1 MTSILS
7 EYFKFY
13 DKYSGKYGS
22 RTAVLMQVGH
32 FYEMYG
38 VDNDTDKLGNAEEL
52 SRILNIVL
60 TKRNKKIQAN
70 GINNPLM
77 LGFPCLALN
86 KYTPLLLAEDY
97 TVVIVDQ
104 VKTPLSIKRSVV
116 DIISPSINIDS
127 VQADPA
133 NRDCDNYLVLIYVDK
148 HKHVG
153 MSAISVLTG
162 NSFVHEHYSDPSD
175 PDKPLD
181 ETLGFLKQY
190 RPKEAVLSGELF
202 DGSPLTSLVSY
213 LELDNVL
220 YHTACALSPALR
232 VGARV
237 KTERVNNKKRL
248 SVEYQNAVLGLAFE
262 NNGMLSNI
270 EHLGMERTP
279 YALLSYVLLIEFV
292 YDHNPLLLRRMSPP
306 DFFSSSNKLVLSTST
321 IEQLNIAG
329 SAKSS
334 PSSKGG
340 KHTLL
345 NVVNRCSTNAGR
357 RLLMKRI
364 FAPAVDASEIEKRYD
379 QVDDFGATF
388 GNDLQTVDKL
398 LSRVA
403 DIERL
408 QRRMFVGVMTPSEL
422 ANLVLSYEAILDL
435 DNLLKR
441 NVCMLQVNS
450 LKEIVMRDDCKVDLE
465 WFIGMCRY
473 MFDVDSMLGS
483 DAVLNAGVS
492 SKLDRLKESIQL
504 EMNAISEF
512 ALDIGIDNP
521 RIERNN
527 SMGHCLIVTSSQAK
541 AIKQSHCSRNKNI
554 VVKSNASSSRVTS
567 PKVEAASRKIESL
580 SETVKLC
587 TQKLYK
593 ATAECLLCHTC
604 MFRDVVDFVSTV
616 DVTRSNF
623 CVSKMYNYCRPT
635 VVSKGTSFVDAK
647 GLRHPVIERIDD
659 GNEYVPNDIAI
670 GKDYNGIILY
680 SMNSCG
686 KTSLLRALGLSVIL
700 AQAGCFVPASSF
712 TFGPFKCMMTRIL
725 SRDNI
730 MKGQSSFVAEMVELK
745 AILKRANDTST
756 LVLADEITH
765 GTEHTSG
772 SSIFIS
778 AVETL
783 AKRQANFLFTT
794 HLHNVY
800 PFVKDVP
807 NVKVFHLSVAFED
820 KKIVFERKLKDGPG
834 GSIYGLEVCEF
845 IGMDT
850 KFIARAFQVRAKI
863 TPEKNDSTLTPKP
876 KPSKYNK
883 QKMVQCCEVCG
894 YSPRLPTDSPL
905 DTHHV
910 KHQSFADENGMING
924 VHKDSL
930 SNLKVLCKKCHKAEH
945 MHVKL

>member
-1 MTSILS
+1 MTSVLS

-13 DKYSGKYGS
+13 DEYYGKYGGK
-22 RTAVLMQVGH
+22 TAVLMQVGS

-52 SRILNIVL
+52 SKILNIVL

-116 DIISPSINIDS
+116 DVISPSINIDS
-127 VQADPA
+127 VQADPT

-148 HKHVG
+148 HRHVG

-162 NSFVHEHYSDPSD
+162 NSFVHEHYSDPGD
-175 PDKPLD
+175 PDRPLD
-181 ETLGFLKQY
+181 EALGFLKQY
-190 RPKEAVLSGELF
+190 RPKEAVLSGELS
-202 DGSPLTSLVSY
+202 DGSPLTSLISY
-213 LELDNVL
+213 LELDDVL
-220 YHTACALSPALR
+220 YHT
-232 VGARV
+232 VH
-237 KTERVNNKKRL
+237 NKKRL
-248 SVEYQNAVLGLAFE
+248 GVEYQNAVLGLAFE
-262 NNGMLSNI
+262 NDGILSNI
-270 EHLGMERTP
+270 EHLGMERMP

-292 YDHNPLLLRRMSPP
+292 YDHNPMLLRRMSPP
-306 DFFSSSNKLVLSTST
+306 DFFSLSNKLVLSTST

-329 SAKSS
+329 SVKSS
-334 PSSKGG
+334 PSSKGS

-345 NVVNRCSTNAGR
+345 NVVNKCSTNAGR

-364 FAPAVDASEIEKRYD
+364 FAPAVDASKIEKRYD
-379 QVDDFGATF
+379 QVEDFGATF

-435 DNLLKR
+435 NNLLMKK
-441 NVCMLQVNS
+441 VCTLQACS
-450 LKEIVMRDDCKVDLE
+450 LAEVAMRDSCKADLE

-483 DAVLNAGVS
+483 DAVFNAGVS
-492 SKLDRLKESIQL
+492 NKLDRLKESIQL

-541 AIKQSHCSRNKNI
+541 AIKQSNSSRNKNI

-567 PKVEAASRKIESL
+567 PKIEAASRKIESL
-580 SETVKLC
+580 SEAVKSC

-593 ATAECLLCHTC
+593 ATVECLLHHTC
-604 MFRDVVDFVSTV
+604 MFRDVVSFVSTI
-616 DVTRSNF
+616 DVIKSNF
-623 CVSKMYNYCRPT
+623 CVSKMYNYCRPA
-635 VVSKGTSFVDAK
+635 VVTEGTSFVNAK
-647 GLRHPVIERIDD
+647 YLRHPVIERIDD

-670 GKDYNGIILY
+670 GKDYNGIVLY

-686 KTSLLRALGLSVIL
+686 KTSLLRALGLSVVL

-712 TFGPFKCMMTRIL
+712 TFRPFKCMMTRIL

-745 AILKRANDTST
+745 AILKRANDPST

-800 PFVKDVP
+800 PFVKNVP
-807 NVKVFHLSVAFED
+807 NVKVFHLSVAFEN

-850 KFIARAFQVRAKI
+850 EFIARAFQVRAKI
-863 TPEKNDSTLTPKP
+863 TPDKADDVIKAKP
-876 KPSKYNK
+876 RPSKYNK
-883 QKMVQCCEVCG
+883 QKIIQCCEECG
-894 YSPRLPTDSPL
+894 YCKRLPTDSPL

-910 KHQSFADENGMING
+910 KHQSHADENGMING

-930 SNLKVLCKKCHKAEH
+930 SNLRVLCKLCHHKE
-945 MHVKL
+945 HVK

>member
-1 MTSILS
+1 MTSVLS

-13 DKYSGKYGS
+13 DEYYGKYGGK
-22 RTAVLMQVGH
+22 TAVLMQVGS

-52 SRILNIVL
+52 SKILNIVL

-97 TVVIVDQ
+97 TVVIVNQ

-116 DIISPSINIDS
+116 DVISPSINIDS
-127 VQADPA
+127 VQADPT

-148 HKHVG
+148 HRHVG

-162 NSFVHEHYSDPSD
+162 NSFVHEHYSDPGD
-175 PDKPLD
+175 PDRPLD
-181 ETLGFLKQY
+181 EALGFLKQY
-190 RPKEAVLSGELF
+190 RPKEAVLSGELS
-202 DGSPLTSLVSY
+202 DGSPLTSLISY
-213 LELDNVL
+213 LELDDVL
-220 YHTACALSPALR
+220 YHT
-232 VGARV
+232 VH
-237 KTERVNNKKRL
+237 NKKRL
-248 SVEYQNAVLGLAFE
+248 GVEYQNAVLGLAFE
-262 NNGMLSNI
+262 NDGMLSNI
-270 EHLGMERTP
+270 EHLGMERMP
-279 YALLSYVLLIEFV
+279 YALLSYVLLIDFV

-306 DFFSSSNKLVLSTST
+306 DFFSLSNKLVLSTST
-321 IEQLNIAG
+321 IEQLNIVG
-329 SAKSS
+329 SVKSS
-334 PSSKGG
+334 PSSKGS

-345 NVVNRCSTNAGR
+345 NVVNKCSTNAGR

-364 FAPAVDASEIEKRYD
+364 FAPAVDASKIEKRYD

-388 GNDLQTVDKL
+388 SNDLQTVDKL

-408 QRRMFVGVMTPSEL
+408 QRRMLVGVMTPSEL

-435 DNLLKR
+435 NNLLTKK
-441 NVCMLQVNS
+441 VCTSQACS
-450 LKEIVMRDDCKVDLE
+450 LAEVAMRDNCKADLE

-473 MFDVDSMLGS
+473 MFNVDSMLGS

-492 SKLDRLKESIQL
+492 SKLDRLKESIQF
-504 EMNAISEF
+504 EMSAISEF

-567 PKVEAASRKIESL
+567 PKIEAASRKIESL
-580 SETVKLC
+580 SEAVKSC
-587 TQKLYK
+587 TQKLFK
-593 ATAECLLCHTC
+593 ATIECLLHHTC
-604 MFRDVVDFVSTV
+604 MFGGVVSFVSTV
-616 DVTRSNF
+616 DVIKSNLY
-623 CVSKMYNYCRPT
+623 VSKMYNYCRPT

-700 AQAGCFVPASSF
+700 AQAGCFVPASAF
-712 TFGPFKCMMTRIL
+712 TFMPFRCMMTRIL

-745 AILKRANDTST
+745 AILKRANDPST

-800 PFVKDVP
+800 PFVKNVP
-807 NVKVFHLSVAFED
+807 NLKVFHLSVAFEN
-820 KKIVFERKLKDGPG
+820 KKILFERKLKDGPG

-850 KFIARAFQVRAKI
+850 KFIARAFQVRSVI
-863 TPEKNDSTLTPKP
+863 IPEKNDNTITPKP

-883 QKMVQCCEVCG
+883 QKMVQSCEECG
-894 YSPRLPTDSPL
+894 YSPRLPTDSLL

-910 KHQSFADENGMING
+910 KHQSSANENGMISG
-924 VHKDSL
+924 VHKDAL
-930 SNLKVLCKKCHKAEH
+930 SNLRVLCKQCHRAK
-945 MHVKL
+945 HV

>member
-7 EYFKFY
+7 EYFRFY
-13 DKYSGKYGS
+13 DEYSGKYGS
-22 RTAVLMQVGH
+22 KTAVLMQVGS

-52 SRILNIVL
+52 SQILNIVL

-97 TVVIVDQ
+97 TVVVVDQ
-104 VKTPLSIKRSVV
+104 VKTPLSIKRAVV
-116 DIISPSINIDS
+116 DVISPSINIDS

-133 NRDCDNYLVLIYVDK
+133 YLVLIYVDR
-148 HKHVG
+148 HRHVG

-162 NSFVHEHYSDPSD
+162 NSVVHEHYSDPGD

-181 ETLGFLKQY
+181 EALSFLKQY
-190 RPKEAVLSGELF
+190 RPKEAVLSGELPNR
-202 DGSPLTSLVSY
+202 SPMASIISY
-213 LELDNVL
+213 LELDDVL
-220 YHTACALSPALR
+220 CHIVS
-232 VGARV
+232 
-237 KTERVNNKKRL
+237 NKKKL

-270 EHLGMERTP
+270 EHLGMERMP
-279 YALLSYVLLIEFV
+279 YALLSYVLLIDFV

-306 DFFSSSNKLVLSTST
+306 DFFSSSDKLVLSTST

-329 SAKSS
+329 SVKSS
-334 PSSKGG
+334 SSSKGG

-345 NVVNRCSTNAGR
+345 NVVNKCSTNAGR

-379 QVDDFGATF
+379 QVDDFGIMF
-388 GNDLQTVDKL
+388 GNDLQTVNKL
-398 LSRVA
+398 LSKIV

-408 QRRMFVGVMTPSEL
+408 QRRMSVGVITPSEL
-422 ANLVLSYEAILDL
+422 ANLVISYEVIIDL
-435 DNLLKR
+435 NSVLLKE
-441 NVCMLQVNS
+441 VLTLQASN
-450 LKEIVMRDDCKVDLE
+450 LKEVLMHDDCKADLE

-473 MFDVDSMLGS
+473 MFNIDNMLGQ

-504 EMNAISEF
+504 EMNAISDF

-541 AIKQSHCSRNKNI
+541 AIKQLHNKNI
-554 VVKSNASSSRVTS
+554 VVKSNASLSRVTS

-580 SETVKLC
+580 SEAVKSC

-593 ATAECLLCHTC
+593 ATLECLLCHTC
-604 MFRDVVDFVSTV
+604 MFGGVVSFVSTI
-616 DVTRSNF
+616 DVIKSNF

-686 KTSLLRALGLSVIL
+686 KTSLLRALGLSVVL

-712 TFGPFKCMMTRIL
+712 TFRPFRCMMTRIL

-745 AILKRANDTST
+745 AILKRANDPST

-772 SSIFIS
+772 SSIFVS

-800 PFVKDVP
+800 PFVKDIP
-807 NVKVFHLSVAFED
+807 NVNVFHLSVAFED
-820 KKIVFERKLKDGPG
+820 KKIVFERKLKSGPG

-845 IGMDT
+845 LGMDT
-850 KFIARAFQVRAKI
+850 KFIARAFQIRAII
-863 TPEKNDSTLTPKP
+863 TPDKADDVIKVKP
-876 KPSKYNK
+876 RPSKYNK
-883 QKMVQCCEVCG
+883 QKMIQCCEICRWR
-894 YSPRLPTDSPL
+894 PRLSTDSPL
-905 DTHHV
+905 DTHHI
-910 KHQSFADENGMING
+910 KHQSAADENGMIDG
-924 VHKDSL
+924 VFVNAL
-930 SNLKVLCKKCHKAEH
+930 SNLRALCKTCHKAEH
-945 MHVKL
+945 T

>member
-1 MTSILS
+1 MLS
-7 EYFKFY
+7 EYFRFY
-13 DKYSGKYGS
+13 DDYSEKFGKI
-22 RTAVLMQVGH
+22 AVLMQVGS

-116 DIISPSINIDS
+116 DVISPSINMNDG

-133 NRDCDNYLVLIYVDK
+133 NRDCDNYLVLIHVDK
-148 HKHVG
+148 HRHVG

-162 NSFVHEHYSDPSD
+162 NSVVHEHYSDPGD

-181 ETLGFLKQY
+181 EALGFLKQY
-190 RPKEAVLSGELF
+190 RPKECVLSGKLPAFAPSSCTSYSDDKEF
-202 DGSPLTSLVSY
+202 SLTFLKSY
-213 LELDNVL
+213 LELDDDVL
-220 YHTACALSPALR
+220 CHIVS
-232 VGARV
+232 
-237 KTERVNNKKRL
+237 NKRKL

-262 NNGMLSNI
+262 NKSMLSNI
-270 EHLGMERTP
+270 EHLGMERMP

-292 YDHNPLLLRRMSPP
+292 YDHNPMLLRKMSLP
-306 DFFSSSNKLVLSTST
+306 DFFSSFDRLVLSTST

-329 SAKSS
+329 SVKSS
-334 PSSKGG
+334 KAG

-345 NVVNRCSTNAGR
+345 NVVNKCYTNAGR

-364 FAPAVDASEIEKRYD
+364 FSPAVNASEIEKRYD
-379 QVDDFGATF
+379 QVDDFGALF

-398 LSRVA
+398 LSKIV

-408 QRRMFVGVMTPSEL
+408 QRRMSVGVITPSEL
-422 ANLVLSYEAILDL
+422 ANLVISYEAIIDL
-435 DNLLKR
+435 DNILRKEVLT
-441 NVCMLQVNS
+441 LQKSS
-450 LKEIVMRDDCKVDLE
+450 LKNVIANDDCKTDLE

-483 DAVLNAGVS
+483 DAVFNAGVS
-492 SKLDRLKESIQL
+492 GKLDRLKESIQR
-504 EMNAISEF
+504 EMDAISEF
-512 ALDIGIDNP
+512 ALNIGIDNP

-527 SMGHCLIVTSSQAK
+527 SMGHCLTVTSSQAK
-541 AIKQSHCSRNKNI
+541 AIKQSYHKNI

-567 PKVEAASRKIESL
+567 PKIEAASKKIESL
-580 SETVKLC
+580 SEAVKSC
-587 TQKLYK
+587 TQKLFK
-593 ATAECLLCHTC
+593 ATLECLLHHTC
-604 MFRDVVDFVSTV
+604 MFVGVVNFVSTV
-616 DVTRSNF
+616 DVIKSNF

-635 VVSKGTSFVDAK
+635 VATKETSFVDAK

-712 TFGPFKCMMTRIL
+712 TFRPFRCIMTRIL

-745 AILKRANDTST
+745 AILKRANDPST

-783 AKRQANFLFTT
+783 AKRQVNFLFTT

-800 PFVKDVP
+800 PFVKDVL
-807 NVKVFHLSVAFED
+807 NVKVFHLSVAFEN
-820 KKIVFERKLKDGPG
+820 KKIVFERKLRDGPG
-834 GSIYGLEVCEF
+834 GSVYGLEVCEF

-850 KFIARAFQVRAKI
+850 SFIARAFQIRACI
-863 TPEKNDSTLTPKP
+863 TPEKNDNTIMPKP
-876 KPSKYNK
+876 KPSKYNNK
-883 QKMVQCCEVCG
+883 KMVQQCEECG
-894 YSPRLPTDSPL
+894 YSPRLPTDSAL

-910 KHQSFADENGMING
+910 KHKSAADKNEMVDG
-924 VHKDSL
+924 VSVNAL
-930 SNLKVLCKKCHKAEH
+930 SNLRVLCKTCHKAEH
-945 MHVKL
+945 A

>member
-1 MTSILS
+1 MTSVLS
-7 EYFKFY
+7 EYFRFY
-13 DKYSGKYGS
+13 DDYSEKYGKV
-22 RTAVLMQVGH
+22 AVLMQVGS

-60 TKRNKKIQAN
+60 TKRNKKIQEN

-77 LGFPCLALN
+77 LGFPCLAIN
-86 KYTPLLLAEDY
+86 KYSPLLLAEDY

-104 VKTPLSIKRSVV
+104 IKTSLSIKRAVV
-116 DIISPSINIDS
+116 DVISPSINIDDN
-127 VQADPA
+127 VQADPT
-133 NRDCDNYLVLIYVDK
+133 NRNCDNYLVLIHVDK
-148 HKHVG
+148 HRHVG

-162 NSFVHEHYSDPSD
+162 NSVVHEHYSDPGD

-181 ETLGFLKQY
+181 EALGFLKQY
-190 RPKEAVLSGELF
+190 RPKECVLSGELPAF
-202 DGSPLTSLVSY
+202 APSSCTSYSDDNGFSLTFLKSY
-213 LELDNVL
+213 LELDDDVL
-220 YHTACALSPALR
+220 CHIVS
-232 VGARV
+232 
-237 KTERVNNKKRL
+237 NKRKL

-262 NNGMLSNI
+262 NKSMLSNI
-270 EHLGMERTP
+270 EHLGLERMP

-292 YDHNPLLLRRMSPP
+292 YDHNPMLLRKMSLP
-306 DFFSSSNKLVLSTST
+306 DFFSSFDKLVLSTST

-329 SAKSS
+329 SVKSS
-334 PSSKGG
+334 KAG

-345 NVVNRCSTNAGR
+345 NVVNKCSTNAGR

-364 FAPAVDASEIEKRYD
+364 FAPAVDVSEIEKRYD
-379 QVDDFGATF
+379 QVDDFGVLF
-388 GNDLQTVDKL
+388 GNDLQTMDKL
-398 LSRVA
+398 LSKIV

-408 QRRMFVGVMTPSEL
+408 QRRMSVGVITPSEL
-422 ANLVLSYEAILDL
+422 ANLVISYEAILDL
-435 DNLLKR
+435 N
-441 NVCMLQVNS
+441 NVLQKEVLTLQASS
-450 LKEIVMRDDCKVDLE
+450 LKEIFMHDNSKTDLE
-465 WFIGMCRY
+465 WFIGMCKY
-473 MFDVDSMLGS
+473 MFDVDNMLGS
-483 DAVLNAGVS
+483 DAVFNIGVS
-492 SKLDRLKESIQL
+492 SKLDKLKESIQC
-504 EMNAISEF
+504 EMDAISEF
-512 ALDIGIDNP
+512 ALNIGIDNP

-527 SMGHCLIVTSSQAK
+527 SMGHCLIVTSSQAR
-541 AIKQSHCSRNKNI
+541 AIKQSHHKNI
-554 VVKSNASSSRVTS
+554 VVKSNASSSKVTS
-567 PKVEAASRKIESL
+567 PKIEAASKKIESL
-580 SETVKLC
+580 SEAVKLC
-587 TQKLYK
+587 TQKLFK
-593 ATAECLLCHTC
+593 ATLECLLHHTC
-604 MFRDVVDFVSTV
+604 MFVSVVNFVSTF
-616 DVTRSNF
+616 DVIKSNF

-635 VVSKGTSFVDAK
+635 VVSNGTSFVDAK
-647 GLRHPVIERIDD
+647 GLHHPVIERIDD

-700 AQAGCFVPASSF
+700 AQAGCFVSASSF
-712 TFGPFKCMMTRIL
+712 TFRPFRCMMTRIL

-745 AILKRANDTST
+745 AILKRANDPST

-783 AKRQANFLFTT
+783 AKRQVNFLFTT

-800 PFVKDVP
+800 SFVKNVP

-845 IGMDT
+845 LGMDT
-850 KFIARAFQVRAKI
+850 KFIARAFQIRAI
-863 TPEKNDSTLTPKP
+863 IVPEKNDDIITPKP

-883 QKMVQCCEVCG
+883 QKMIQSCEECG
-894 YSPRLPTDSPL
+894 YCPRLPTDSSL
-905 DTHHV
+905 DTHHIR
-910 KHQSFADENGMING
+910 HQSSADENGMING

-930 SNLKVLCKKCHKAEH
+930 SNLKVMCKLCHHKEH
-945 MHVKL
+945 IK

>member
-1 MTSILS
+1 MMTSVLS
-7 EYFKFY
+7 EYFRFY
-13 DKYSGKYGS
+13 DDYSKKYDKV
-22 RTAVLMQVGH
+22 AVLMMVGS

-70 GINNPLM
+70 GISNPLM

-116 DIISPSINIDS
+116 DVISPSINMDDR
-127 VQADPA
+127 VQTDPA
-133 NRDCDNYLVLIYVDK
+133 NRDCDNYLVLIYVDRYR
-148 HKHVG
+148 HVG
-153 MSAISVLTG
+153 MSAISILTG
-162 NSFVHEHYSDPSD
+162 NSVVHEHYSDPGD

-181 ETLGFLKQY
+181 EALSFLKQY
-190 RPKEAVLSGELF
+190 RPKEAVLSGELQ
-202 DGSPLTSLVSY
+202 DGSSIISY
-213 LELDNVL
+213 LELDDVL
-220 YHTACALSPALR
+220 CHI
-232 VGARV
+232 
-237 KTERVNNKKRL
+237 VNNKKKL
-248 SVEYQNAVLGLAFE
+248 SVAYQDAVLGLAFE
-262 NNGMLSNI
+262 NKGMLSNI
-270 EHLGMERTP
+270 EHLGMERMP

-292 YDHNPLLLRRMSPP
+292 YDHNPMLLRRMSLP
-306 DFFSSSNKLVLSTST
+306 DFFSSFDKLVLSTST

-329 SAKSS
+329 SVKSS
-334 PSSKGG
+334 KAG

-345 NVVNRCSTNAGR
+345 NVVNKCSTNAGR

-364 FAPAVDASEIEKRYD
+364 FSPAVDASEIEKRYD
-379 QVDDFGATF
+379 QVDDFGVLF

-398 LSRVA
+398 LSKIV

-408 QRRMFVGVMTPSEL
+408 QRRMSVGVITPSEL
-422 ANLVLSYEAILDL
+422 ANLVISYEAILNL
-435 DNLLKR
+435 DNILKKE
-441 NVCMLQVNS
+441 VLTLPASS
-450 LKEIVMRDDCKVDLE
+450 LRDIVMHDDCKADLE

-473 MFDVDSMLGS
+473 MFDVESMLGS
-483 DAVLNAGVS
+483 DAVFNAGVS

-504 EMNAISEF
+504 EMNVISEF
-512 ALDIGIDNP
+512 ALNIGIDNP
-521 RIERNN
+521 KIERNN

-541 AIKQSHCSRNKNI
+541 AIKQSYHKNI

-567 PKVEAASRKIESL
+567 PKIEAASRKIESL
-580 SETVKLC
+580 SEAVKSC
-587 TQKLYK
+587 TQKLFK
-593 ATAECLLCHTC
+593 ATLECLLHHTC
-604 MFRDVVDFVSTV
+604 MFVSVVNFVSTV
-616 DVTRSNF
+616 DVIKSNF

-635 VVSKGTSFVDAK
+635 VVTKGTSFVDAK

-700 AQAGCFVPASSF
+700 AQAGCFVSASSF
-712 TFGPFKCMMTRIL
+712 TFRPFRCMMTRIL

-745 AILKRANDTST
+745 AILKRANDPST

-778 AVETL
+778 AVEAL
-783 AKRQANFLFTT
+783 AKKQVNFLFTT

-800 PFVKDVP
+800 PFVKNVP
-807 NVKVFHLSVAFED
+807 NVTVFHLSVAFKD

-850 KFIARAFQVRAKI
+850 SFIARAFQIRTKI
-863 TPEKNDSTLTPKP
+863 TPDKADDVIREKP
-876 KPSKYNK
+876 KPSKYNR
-883 QKMVQCCEVCG
+883 QKMIQSCEECG
-894 YSPRLPTDSPL
+894 YCPRLPTDSPL

-910 KHQSFADENGMING
+910 RHQSSADENGMING

-930 SNLKVLCKKCHKAEH
+930 FNLKVLCKTCHKAEH
-945 MHVKL
+945 S

>member
-7 EYFKFY
+7 EYFRFY
-13 DKYSGKYGS
+13 DEYSGKYGS

-162 NSFVHEHYSDPSD
+162 NSFVHEHYSDPGD

-181 ETLGFLKQY
+181 EALGFLKQY
-190 RPKEAVLSGELF
+190 RPKEAVLSGELP
-202 DGSPLTSLVSY
+202 DGSPLTSFTSY
-213 LELDNVL
+213 LELDDVL
-220 YHTACALSPALR
+220 CHI
-232 VGARV
+232 
-237 KTERVNNKKRL
+237 VNNKKKL

-270 EHLGMERTP
+270 EHLGMERMP

-292 YDHNPLLLRRMSPP
+292 YDHNPMLLRRMSPP

-345 NVVNRCSTNAGR
+345 NVINKCSTNAGR
-357 RLLMKRI
+357 RLLMRRV
-364 FAPAVDASEIEKRYD
+364 FAPAVGAAKIEKRYD
-379 QVDDFGATF
+379 QVDDFGTLF
-388 GNDLQTVDKL
+388 GNDLQAMDKL
-398 LSRVA
+398 LSKVV

-408 QRRMFVGVMTPSEL
+408 QRRMSVGVITPSEL
-422 ANLVLSYEAILDL
+422 ANLVISYEAIQDL
-435 DNLLKR
+435 DDVLRKE
-441 NVCMLQVNS
+441 VCKLQINN
-450 LKEIVMRDDCKVDLE
+450 LKEVVMRGDCKRDLK

-473 MFDVDSMLGS
+473 MFDIESMLGS
-483 DAVLNAGVS
+483 DAVFNAGVS
-492 SKLDRLKESIQL
+492 SKLDKLKESIRL

-512 ALDIGIDNP
+512 ALNIGIDNP
-521 RIERNN
+521 KIERNN
-527 SMGHCLIVTSSQAK
+527 SMGHCLIVTSSQAR
-541 AIKQSHCSRNKNI
+541 AIKQSHCFRNKNI
-554 VVKSNASSSRVTS
+554 VVKLNVSSSRVTS
-567 PKVEAASRKIESL
+567 PKIEAASRKIESL
-580 SETVKLC
+580 SEAVKSC
-587 TQKLYK
+587 MQKLFK
-593 ATAECLLCHTC
+593 ATLECLLHHTC
-604 MFRDVVDFVSTV
+604 MFGSVVNFVSTV
-616 DVTRSNF
+616 DVIKSNF
-623 CVSKMYNYCRPT
+623 CISKMYNYCRPT
-635 VVSKGTSFVDAK
+635 VVTKGTSFVDAK

-670 GKDYNGIILY
+670 GKNYNGTILY

-712 TFGPFKCMMTRIL
+712 IFRPFRCMMTRIL

-745 AILKRANDTST
+745 AILKRANDPST

-783 AKRQANFLFTT
+783 ARRRVNFLFTT

-800 PFVKDVP
+800 PFVRGIH
-807 NVKVFHLSVAFED
+807 NVKVFHLSVAFEN
-820 KKIVFERKLKDGPG
+820 KKIVFERKLRDGPG

-845 IGMDT
+845 IGMNT
-850 KFIARAFQVRAKI
+850 EFIARAFQIRAII
-863 TPEKNDSTLTPKP
+863 TPDKADDVIKAKP
-876 KPSKYNK
+876 KPSKYNNK
-883 QKMVQCCEVCG
+883 KMVQQCEECG
-894 YSPRLPTDSPL
+894 YCPRLPTDSPL
-905 DTHHV
+905 DTHHI
-910 KHQSFADENGMING
+910 KYKSFAEENKMIDG
-924 VHKDSL
+924 VSVNAL
-930 SNLKVLCKKCHKAEH
+930 SNLRILCKTCHKAEH
-945 MHVKL
+945 AATIIEL

>member
-1 MTSILS
+1 MTSVLS
-7 EYFKFY
+7 EYFRFY
-13 DKYSGKYGS
+13 DEYSGKYGGN
-22 RTAVLMQVGH
+22 TAVLMQVGS

-52 SRILNIVL
+52 SHILNIVL

-97 TVVIVDQ
+97 TVVVVDQ
-104 VKTPLSIKRSVV
+104 VKTPLSIKRAVV
-116 DIISPSINIDS
+116 DVISPSINMDS

-133 NRDCDNYLVLIYVDK
+133 YLVLIYVDR
-148 HKHVG
+148 HRHVG

-162 NSFVHEHYSDPSD
+162 NSVVHEHYSDPGD

-181 ETLGFLKQY
+181 EALSFLKQY
-190 RPKEAVLSGELF
+190 RPKEAVLSGELPDRF
-202 DGSPLTSLVSY
+202 PLTSIISY
-213 LELDNVL
+213 LELDDVL
-220 YHTACALSPALR
+220 CHIVS
-232 VGARV
+232 
-237 KTERVNNKKRL
+237 NKKKL

-270 EHLGMERTP
+270 EHLGMERMP
-279 YALLSYVLLIEFV
+279 YALLSYVLLIDFV

-306 DFFSSSNKLVLSTST
+306 DFFSSFDKLVLSTST

-334 PSSKGG
+334 SSSKGS

-345 NVVNRCSTNAGR
+345 NVVNKCSTNAGR

-364 FAPAVDASEIEKRYD
+364 FAPAVDAFEIKKRYD
-379 QVDDFGATF
+379 QVDDFGTLF
-388 GNDLQTVDKL
+388 GGDLQTVDKL
-398 LSRVA
+398 LSKVV

-408 QRRMFVGVMTPSEL
+408 QRRMSVGVITPSEL
-422 ANLVLSYEAILDL
+422 ANLVISYEAILDL
-435 DNLLKR
+435 N
-441 NVCMLQVNS
+441 NVLRKEVLTLQASS
-450 LKEIVMRDDCKVDLE
+450 LKDVIMHHNSKTDLE

-473 MFDVDSMLGS
+473 VFNVDSMLGS
-483 DAVLNAGVS
+483 DAVFNTGVS
-492 SKLDRLKESIQL
+492 SKLDKLKENIQL

-521 RIERNN
+521 KIERHN

-541 AIKQSHCSRNKNI
+541 AIKQSHCSRNRNI

-580 SETVKLC
+580 SEAVKSC

-593 ATAECLLCHTC
+593 ATLECLLHNTC
-604 MFRDVVDFVSTV
+604 MFDNVVSFVSTI
-616 DVTRSNF
+616 DVVKSNF
-623 CVSKMYNYCRPT
+623 CASKMYNYCRPT
-635 VVSKGTSFVDAK
+635 VISEGAGFVDAK

-712 TFGPFKCMMTRIL
+712 TFRPFRYMMTRIL

-745 AILKRANDTST
+745 AILKRASDPST

-772 SSIFIS
+772 SSIFVS

-800 PFVKDVP
+800 PFVKDIL
-807 NVKVFHLSVAFED
+807 NVRVFHLSVAFED
-820 KKIVFERKLKDGPG
+820 KKIVFERQLRDGPG

-845 IGMDT
+845 LGMDT
-850 KFIARAFQVRAKI
+850 KFIARAFQVRSLI
-863 TPEKNDSTLTPKP
+863 IPDKNDNTITPKP

-883 QKMVQCCEVCG
+883 QKMVQHCEVCG
-894 YSPRLPTDSPL
+894 YCPRLPTDSPL
-905 DTHHV
+905 DTHHI
-910 KHQSFADENGMING
+910 KHQFAADEDGMIDG
-924 VHKDSL
+924 VHKNSL
-930 SNLKVLCKKCHKAEH
+930 FNLKVLCKGCHKAKH
-945 MHVKL
+945 SHTNNNI